1 MAHSGGGGEPF
12 FDLSLRGGEKIFDT
26 PARGGEE
33 IFSGVSQSLRQMS
46 RRGYRGSTSLLLAF
60 LN

>member
-26 PARGGEE
+26 PARGAK
-33 IFSGVSQSLRQMS
+33 R
-46 RRGYRGSTSLLLAF
+46 F
-60 LN
+60 LVEYHNLYDKCREKVTEVVHHCYWPF

>member
-1 MAHSGGGGEPF
+1 MEIRDDAMVTWQACGTYWGGGEPF

-33 IFSGVSQSLRQMS
+33 IFS
-46 RRGYRGSTSLLLAF
+46 
-60 LN
+60 